1 MLDWF
6 SDIQSV
12 QPDKTK
18 VVLFLDKIA
27 SMGVTGEAD
36 EWLRFLK
43 ANLLASEKQ
52 QESQGLT
59 ILNSLS
65 TGAKLPVLR
74 RLSYSVIGS
83 NHYAAARY
91 AEAAKN
97 WEDAVKAFPDDYESM
112 NNLAYTYLKYLD
124 RKADAL
130 KWAELAAANIKASAD
145 VQDTYGLALA
155 ANGRGAEALAIFR
168 NALLLATTPQSE
180 VTICIHLGNALLDAG
195 NRDDAFAVAD
205 RALRTVRETPEDVTD
220 DIKAELDTL
229 KAKVGL

>member
-1 MLDWF
+1 
-6 SDIQSV
+6 V

-18 VVLFLDKIA
+18 VVLFLEKIS
-27 SMGVTGEAD
+27 SMGVTPEAD
-36 EWLRFLK
+36 EWLRFLR

-52 QESQGLT
+52 KESEGLAALAT
-59 ILNSLS
+59 LS

-97 WEDAVKAFPDDYESM
+97 WEDAVKTFPDDYESM
-112 NNLAYTYLKYLD
+112 NNLAYTYLKFLD
-124 RKADAL
+124 RKTDAL

-155 ANGRGAEALAIFR
+155 ANGRSGEAIAIYR
-168 NALLLATTPQSE
+168 NALLLASTAQSE
-180 VTICIHLGNALLDAG
+180 VTICVHLGSALLDAG
-195 NRDDAFAVAD
+195 NREDAFTVTERAV
-205 RALRTVRETPEDVTD
+205 RTVEESPEEVTD
-220 DIKAELDTL
+220 DVKAELAAL